1 MTEFELE
8 NNTFNEEV
16 YDEIKI
22 DPEALNNLCCNG
34 FPENRVN
41 QEETSATYET
51 RSSDEISEIN
61 DINSIVEKPKNQKQ
75 IKLVEQKI
83 IRDVNIE
90 LAPKEEEKSTQE
102 SHSIITSSL
111 NAFIQNGKK
120 FKIYS
125 EQDTLRIDNL
135 RKEAFNAPLIFMKK
149 FFKRHYKL
157 NFKSL
162 KCAKVLGISP
172 RYMKS
177 PLELTIEEML
187 SYKEKNIT
195 IQKLKEKMPSA
206 KRRTLMYFLNIKY
219 EELFNRYISGNI
231 NFPIIN
237 NGTVRIS
244 EFITFEKEKEIKERE
259 WRKIKKY
266 KNNEELLQ
274 KKLEKFENLS
284 KNMINDIKAGKL
296 ERNVEKRK
304 DEFNE

>member
-1 MTEFELE
+1 MTEFEQE

-16 YDEIKI
+16 YDGIKI

-51 RSSDEISEIN
+51 RSSDEISESN

-75 IKLVEQKI
+75 IELVEQKI

-90 LAPKEEEKSTQE
+90 PAPKEEEKSTQE
-102 SHSIITSSL
+102 SHSIITPSL
-111 NAFIQNGKK
+111 NAFIQSGKK

-195 IQKLKEKMPSA
+195 IQKLKKKMPSA
-206 KRRTLMYFLNIKY
+206 KRRTLIYFLNIKY

-244 EFITFEKEKEIKERE
+244 EFITFEKEKKIKERE

-266 KNNEELLQ
+266 KNNEKLLQ
-274 KKLEKFENLS
+274 KKLEKFEYLS
-284 KNMINDIKAGKL
+284 KNMINDIKEGKL